1 MAEASPLATERR
13 GDDAAAWS
21 TPEAKADVDSLH
33 EIMSSLEGRLA
44 ESEGETAARLGVK
57 SAAEV
62 VDDAR
67 VQDSRITELLETSL
81 GRRGSRPWSASASSQ
96 RRLPARPQSGRT
108 PPSARPA
115 SAPGRA
121 AARPASAPPLRL
133 ASAGRPVSAAPSA
146 ASSAGASSG
155 TPLDVVT
162 IEAAKAGRW
171 TEVDDAI
178 ADGTHPA
185 GPWLLEACEAE
196 AANID
201 EAEAI
206 VAFARRLLG
215 ASPDAGGTVAW
226 QNERG
231 HAALHVLSC
240 RAGSANPSVGLL
252 LASLAGVVIGHGAD
266 VSATDVNGYAPLH
279 LLALAA
285 SQVRPRTA
293 PASAFRC

>member
-1 MAEASPLATERR
+1 MGQL
-13 GDDAAAWS
+13 
-21 TPEAKADVDSLH
+21 
-33 EIMSSLEGRLA
+33 
-44 ESEGETAARLGVK
+44 
-57 SAAEV
+57 
-62 VDDAR
+62 
-67 VQDSRITELLETSL
+67 
-81 GRRGSRPWSASASSQ
+81 
-96 RRLPARPQSGRT
+96 
-108 PPSARPA
+108 
-115 SAPGRA
+115 
-121 AARPASAPPLRL
+121 
-133 ASAGRPVSAAPSA
+133 
-146 ASSAGASSG
+146 
-155 TPLDVVT
+155 
-162 IEAAKAGRW
+162 
-171 TEVDDAI
+171 DDAI

-285 SQVRPRTA
+285 SQVRPRTE
-293 PASAFRC
+293 PASAFRSQLIEALVCAGGGPCFALARSAPELAGGLGRHRGVAHAAAARTRALLSRQNCPPHRGL